1 MLSSFSTDY
10 GKSNMEKEK
19 KKGIGNGIYL
29 ILLVFTYTQIHKCFY
44 EMVVLLKFE
53 LGFEPWKL
61 IEKNKQNNNNKQNN
75 KRILYFCV

>member
-1 MLSSFSTDY
+1 
-10 GKSNMEKEK
+10 
-19 KKGIGNGIYL
+19 
-29 ILLVFTYTQIHKCFY
+29 
-44 EMVVLLKFE
+44 MVVLLKFE